1 MFDLRIARTALASRW
16 LLRAAFGDWLRPA
29 TRGHTIG
36 HEIAMPMAGF
46 KVQPP

>member
-1 MFDLRIARTALASRW
+1 MLVGRLSASWRF
-16 LLRAAFGDWLRPA
+16 LGFTLPA
-29 TRGHTIG
+29 TCSHTIG